1 MCRVLSQDLR
11 GMNGLGD
18 LATVL
23 GVTGDDE
30 AAKLISSASLSQ
42 MVRVSPDDE
51 ELLYTIPV
59 SYYYSKV

>member
-1 MCRVLSQDLR
+1 MCRILSQDFQSNSI
-11 GMNGLGD
+11 MGD

-42 MVRVSPDDE
+42 MVRVC
-51 ELLYTIPV
+51 
-59 SYYYSKV
+59 SKEQKILVN